1 MVALHGWRGR
11 AEKRDGVF
19 HFCAHDGDVAA
30 VIARRLFL
38 LVAALLLLVDDDEAN
53 VFKRCK
59 NRRARAHYDAG
70 FAVSNAP
77 PFAGPLDVAQGRVQD
92 RDALESRAKPGTSLA
107 AVPKRQV
114 NLGDKND
121 GLVLASESL
130 ENC

>member
-38 LVAALLLLVDDDEAN
+38 LVAALLLFVDDDEAN

-59 NRRARAHYDAG
+59 NRRARAHDDAG
-70 FAVSNAP
+70 FAISNAP
-77 PFAGPLDVAQGRVQD
+77 PFAGAPGAPPRTAQD
-92 RDALESRAKPGTSLA
+92 RAAFESPAQPGTALA
-107 AVPKRQV
+107 A
-114 NLGDKND
+114 
-121 GLVLASESL
+121 
-130 ENC
+130 